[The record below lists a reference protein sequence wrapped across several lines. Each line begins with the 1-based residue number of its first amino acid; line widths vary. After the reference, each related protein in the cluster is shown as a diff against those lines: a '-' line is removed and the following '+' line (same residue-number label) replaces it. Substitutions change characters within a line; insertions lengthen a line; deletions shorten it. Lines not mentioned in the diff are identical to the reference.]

1 MLEFVKVG
9 KLDDV
14 VRTREVTQNL
24 LGENSI
30 LLSIVICQSK
40 IMHMDFYDN
49 NFKTILGL
57 ALGCSLLIRK
67 FKINCLRIKSKN
79 KKGESHCLIF
89 LFKFH

>member
-1 MLEFVKVG
+1 MKNIYLIWIRLACLTFVNVG

-40 IMHMDFYDN
+40 IMHMDVYCLQKIKKEKVIVWSFFLN
-49 NFKTILGL
+49 SIKFGQNF
-57 ALGCSLLIRK
+57 RY
-67 FKINCLRIKSKN
+67 R
-79 KKGESHCLIF
+79 
-89 LFKFH
+89 